1 MVKDK
6 NYEVFMKINFEEDKG
21 KWVALCESNIV
32 SFGEN
37 AKKTFEEAQKKYPN
51 KKILIAKIP
60 EEQTIIY

>member
-6 NYEVFMKINFEEDKG
+6 NYEVFMKINFEEYKG